1 MRIRAHRFLAV
12 LTATLLAL
20 TALVVP
26 ARAEGEVVFSKAGG
40 TVKDKA
46 TGETLIGTRAAAPGG
61 VASVTLHLR
70 LRGQTAPYTSVKL
83 KLGSGSATDGSWWT
97 PENVRLQRGRTLL
110 DAEAVT
116 ASGEKT
122 VKAEIGSVDYTPVR
136 FLLDTPSAYSE
147 ASSTNRPEGPTT
159 VTFDVET
166 ALPVART
173 EARVYRSG
181 GAEPLAVI
189 TDVTE
194 YRRFDRGDYDLV
206 MYKTTRPLDL
216 PPGDYEVAVSAW
228 NGAGDQND
236 TARVPFRR
244 LMKPVFTGL
253 AADRTWADADHP
265 DVEVTGTLVE
275 EGTQR
280 PMAGARI
287 EGRGETATVTDAAGR
302 FRVRSR
308 VYDRKARVYSSS
320 DEENGRIASAS
331 GEVRVEYRAQLTLLT
346 AAFSPAPKVVG
357 ETVRV
362 TGKLT
367 RRTSSGTWVPFAG
380 ETVHLAGP
388 DGKRLASSVTAADG
402 GFSAPVVVTWNP
414 TYQVTYEPTG
424 KDYSRSSAVLPTKG
438 PLPLMYRTK
447 VEGVNA
453 GPEPVAMG
461 GTVTMAGRVTRQIPG
476 GTQPV
481 PQAWVVAQ
489 FSADGKKWRNVGN
502 YFVADAKGAFKATAR
517 ASASGYWRTV
527 YDGDAYHLAS
537 QSVSDHVVARY
548 RTGFTGF
555 NASPEPVRKG
565 RALTVSG
572 KLVRQVGNWKPAG
585 KGTAVNVYFKAAGST
600 KWTLLAVVKTDA
612 KGAFRKAFKA
622 AKDGTWL
629 ATYKGSATYLGSSA
643 PGDYVDVR

>member
-1 MRIRAHRFLAV
+1 MRMQTHRFLAV
-12 LTATLLAL
+12 LAATLLAL

-26 ARAEGEVVFSKAGG
+26 ARAAGEVVFSKAGG

-70 LRGQTAPYTSVKL
+70 LRGQTVPYTSVKL
-83 KLGSGSATDGSWWT
+83 KLGTGSATEGSWWT
-97 PENVRLQRGRTLL
+97 PDNVRVQRGRTLL

-116 ASGEKT
+116 VSGEKT
-122 VKAEIGSVDYTPVR
+122 VKSEIGSVDYTPVR
-136 FLLDTPSAYSE
+136 FLLDTPSAYSDS
-147 ASSTNRPEGPTT
+147 SSTNRPEGP
-159 VTFDVET
+159 VSVMFDVET
-166 ALPVART
+166 ALSVART

-216 PPGDYEVAVSAW
+216 PPGDYEVAASAW
-228 NGAGDQND
+228 NGAGDQSD

-244 LMKPVFTGL
+244 LMKPVLTGL
-253 AADRTWADADHP
+253 AADRSWADVDHP
-265 DVEVTGTLVE
+265 DVEMTGTLVE
-275 EGTQR
+275 EGTRR

-287 EGRGETATVTDAAGR
+287 EGTGEAETVTDAAGR

-308 VYDRKARVYSSS
+308 VHNGEARVFATF
-320 DEENGRIASAS
+320 DEENGTIASTS
-331 GEVRVEYRAQLTLLT
+331 GKLRVEYRAQPTLLT

-367 RRTSSGTWVPFAG
+367 RRTSNGTWAPFAG

-388 DGKRLASSVTAADG
+388 DGRRLASPVTAADG

-414 TYQVTYEPTG
+414 TYQVTYEATG
-424 KDYSRSSAVLPTKG
+424 GDYSPSSAVLPTKG

-453 GPEPVAMG
+453 GPEPVATG

-489 FSADGKKWRNVGN
+489 FSADGKKWRNVGD
-502 YFVADAKGAFKATAR
+502 YFVADAKGAFKVTAK

-527 YDGDAYHLAS
+527 YGGDAYHLAS
-537 QSVSDHVVARY
+537 QSVSDHVAARY

-572 KLVRQVGNWKPAG
+572 KLVRQVGTWKPAG
-585 KGTAVNVYFKAAGST
+585 KGTAVNVYFKASGST

-612 KGAFRKAFKA
+612 RGAFRKAFTA
-622 AKDGTWL
+622 SKDGTWR
-629 ATYKGSATYLGSSA
+629 AYYAGSSA
-643 PGDYVDVR
+643 YMKWHADDYVDVR